1 MSEKLIEEE
10 NPIIEKFEVQSD
22 ENTSKFKTNKCP
34 FDLKRNNYDKLKYNF
49 GGSSEDSKKYVSSK
63 INRIFDFKAYFII
76 IMIFYSFVFYFVLIT
91 FIIYHDIKLLIF
103 SIILYIITSL
113 LQIIVIPK
121 PIKYKSKDEFDKD
134 INQILNSYVIFK
146 VQNGSKRKKAMY
158 QAKYTVDIT
167 GKINIPK
174 CYNFAKINEVQLF
187 AKDDLNKFI
196 KNFKEVYKSSNVDYK
211 MIYNEEDVNFD
222 SSQIYS
228 LNQDISYSINKYTT
242 IFSVFLLQWIY
253 AIYYDIS
260 SSKKCI
266 HIYLAKLITNSLTHS
281 PTKFIIHGKRYQVE
295 SYVVNKIKDNVEF
308 DKDFQEYQKEIK
320 EKREREQQEREDLER
335 NTIQL
340 SHFKN
345 GRNYTIKLKSVYDTV
360 HLRFDAYTNK
370 RHYWYYSELGSYD
383 PKIKERIIHKDKMTI
398 YYPEGFDIR
407 IEVIRG
413 LNSYTVT
420 IGDEYTENFS
430 YNYE

>member
-1 MSEKLIEEE
+1 
-10 NPIIEKFEVQSD
+10 
-22 ENTSKFKTNKCP
+22 
-34 FDLKRNNYDKLKYNF
+34 
-49 GGSSEDSKKYVSSK
+49 
-63 INRIFDFKAYFII
+63 
-76 IMIFYSFVFYFVLIT
+76 
-91 FIIYHDIKLLIF
+91 
-103 SIILYIITSL
+103 
-113 LQIIVIPK
+113 
-121 PIKYKSKDEFDKD
+121 
-134 INQILNSYVIFK
+134 
-146 VQNGSKRKKAMY
+146 
-158 QAKYTVDIT
+158 
-167 GKINIPK
+167 
-174 CYNFAKINEVQLF
+174 
-187 AKDDLNKFI
+187 
-196 KNFKEVYKSSNVDYK
+196 

-383 PKIKERIIHKDKMTI
+383 PKIKERRDK
-398 YYPEGFDIR
+398 E
-407 IEVIRG
+407 
-413 LNSYTVT
+413 SK
-420 IGDEYTENFS
+420 
-430 YNYE
+430 